1 MIRKVNR
8 RLDPETSKYLDGGTA
23 YFLNN
28 QLRRFLPYDWISLF
42 VVGSISI
49 LFSMIFILIPFRY
62 SSLGRTQ
69 WKGKIPY
76 LVYFSCLGA
85 GFIIIELTFI
95 QIFTKLIG
103 FPTHTFATVI
113 FTLLFAAG
121 LGSMVSKKKNLHSGN
136 RWMIIFSG
144 VLFYGLIFTGI
155 YPHVFSVML
164 GYSLPVRIIVAV
176 ILMFPLGFFLG
187 MPFPL
192 GIMNLGKTEPK
203 GIPWAWGLNGFFTV
217 FGGYLGLLISI
228 WTGFRAVIGFGLGI
242 YLIAF
247 IVFLI
252 ISRGRSNLVTE

>member
-1 MIRKVNR
+1 
-8 RLDPETSKYLDGGTA
+8 RLDPESSKYLDGGTA

-42 VVGSISI
+42 VVGTISVLFSI
-49 LFSMIFILIPFRY
+49 LFIIIPFKFT
-62 SSLGRTQ
+62 SLGTTR
-69 WKGKIPY
+69 WKNKATY
-76 LVYFSCLGA
+76 LIYFSCLGA

-121 LGSMVSKKKNLHSGN
+121 IGSMISKKKNLHTGS

-144 VLFYGLIFTGI
+144 ILIYGIIFVAV
-155 YPHVFSVML
+155 YPHLFSWIL
-164 GYSLPVRIIVAV
+164 GYSLPVRILVAV
-176 ILMFPLGFFLG
+176 GLMFPLGFFLG

-192 GIMNLGKTEPK
+192 GIMNLGKIEAK

-228 WTGFRAVIGFGLGI
+228 WIGFRAVLLFGLGI
-242 YLIAF
+242 YGIAF
-247 IVFLI
+247 MVFFI
-252 ISRGRSNLVTE
+252 IYRRSSNLLTE